1 MGVTKLIKNL
11 LFKSEFEINP
21 KYYREEEKIFNVKT
35 YALFTVID
43 FVATMMAQI
52 EFYTY
57 LNGEKIKGLEYHRLN
72 IKPNSNYNAA
82 DFWHEFW
89 TKLLFD
95 REVLVIEANDQ
106 LIIADSFSHHPEY
119 AIREDIFEN
128 VSRGDFVFNKKF
140 KSSEVFYIRYGS
152 DDISNAVNGVMDL
165 YSKLVNHS
173 EKIYKNS
180 GGEKGILSVNSA
192 ATGPEDF
199 EKRYG
204 AWINRRFREYYRSN
218 SAVMPLFRGMTYTS
232 RFVEGSSDA
241 VTDIRSVLN
250 EALND
255 YCNAYKLPFVL
266 LRGEV
271 AGIDEAVKLMM
282 TACIDPLA
290 RKLEKEI
297 NAKEFTPEEYA
308 RGNYVKAFT
317 GKIKHIDVLESAPNF
332 DKLFADGWSH
342 NDLLELVDRAKIPE
356 EWADR
361 HYVTKNYENVETVEE
376 MGEGEENGE
385 G

>member
-1 MGVTKLIKNL
+1 MGVTNLIKNL
-11 LFKSEFEINP
+11 LFKSEFEIDP
-21 KYYREEEKIFNVKT
+21 KYYHQEEKRFSVKT

-43 FVATMMAQI
+43 FIATLMSQV

-57 LNGEKIKGLEYHRLN
+57 LNGDRIKGLEYYRLN
-72 IKPNSNYNAA
+72 VKPNVNQNAA
-82 DFWHEFW
+82 EFWHEFW

-95 REVLVIEANDQ
+95 QEVLVLEINDQ
-106 LIIADSFSHHPEY
+106 LILADAFYHHPEY
-119 AIREDIFEN
+119 AIREDVFEN

-140 KSSEVFYIRYGS
+140 RSNEVFYIRYS
-152 DDISNAVNGVMDL
+152 SNDINNAVTDVMNL
-165 YSKLVNHS
+165 YSGLISHAN
-173 EKIYKNS
+173 KIYQLS
-180 GGEKGILSVNSA
+180 GGEKGILSINSA

-199 EKRYG
+199 EKKYG
-204 AWINRRFREYYRSN
+204 SWINRRFREYYKSDN
-218 SAVMPLFRGMTYTS
+218 AVMPLFRGMTYTS
-232 RFVEGSSDA
+232 RYVDGSSD
-241 VTDIRSVLN
+241 SVADVRTLLN

-255 YCNAYKLPFVL
+255 YCNAYKLPYVL

-271 AGIDEAVKLMM
+271 AGIDEAMKLLM

-297 NAKEFTPEEYA
+297 NAKEFSPEEFV
-308 RGNYVKAFT
+308 RENYVKIHT
-317 GKIKHIDVLESAPNF
+317 GRVKHIDVLESATNF

-342 NDLLELVDRAKIPE
+342 NDLLDLVDRARIQE

-361 HYVTKNYENVETVEE
+361 HYVTKNYANVETMEE